1 MANTMRH
8 TIFRVLPKLGLED
21 GIHSLKMVLPKC
33 WFDADTTKPLL
44 AALRHHHRKYNDK
57 MRIFSAKPV
66 KDFSSHACDAARY
79 MAISLS
85 ELPRQKMAEQ
95 KLAENNYEIHTEK

>member
-1 MANTMRH
+1 
-8 TIFRVLPKLGLED
+8 
-21 GIHSLKMVLPKC
+21 
-33 WFDADTTKPLL
+33 
-44 AALRHHHRKYNDK
+44 

-85 ELPRQKMAEQ
+85 ELPRQKLSDQ
-95 KLAENNYEIHTEK
+95 QIAENDYAIHTEK

>member
-1 MANTMRH
+1 
-8 TIFRVLPKLGLED
+8 
-21 GIHSLKMVLPKC
+21 
-33 WFDADTTKPLL
+33 
-44 AALRHHHRKYNDK
+44 

-85 ELPRQKMAEQ
+85 ELPRKKMAEQ
-95 KLAENNYEIHTEK
+95 QTAESEYTIHTEK

>member
-1 MANTMRH
+1 
-8 TIFRVLPKLGLED
+8 
-21 GIHSLKMVLPKC
+21 MVLPKC
-33 WFDADTTKPLL
+33 WFDTENTKLL
-44 AALRHHHRKYNDK
+44 LTALRHHHRKFNDK

-85 ELPRQKMAEQ
+85 ELPKQ
-95 KLAENNYEIHTEK
+95 KLAAQQTAQSEYSIHQEK

>member
-1 MANTMRH
+1 
-8 TIFRVLPKLGLED
+8 
-21 GIHSLKMVLPKC
+21 
-33 WFDADTTKPLL
+33 
-44 AALRHHHRKYNDK
+44 

-85 ELPRQKMAEQ
+85 ELPRQKLASQ
-95 KLAENNYEIHTEK
+95 KLAESEYQIHQEK